1 MIVAMSWKMVMNAP
15 NCTGGNTAGAG
26 LDGLSKPLGVRRC
39 MCAMSWRCRIPVCY
53 FFRYGHGGA
62 ARFQGCIWNTAQ
74 TTALRASASCVDLR
88 TGYKC
93 EEGELKVSN
102 RDQLQ
107 GEIAQSGDT
116 VLCTAACLGVM
127 EANSCS
133 AHWYT
138 IDIVKKFM
146 SAIRHNAT
154 NVSFNCIS
162 KLIEV
167 QPRLYFIPFL
177 LFPLFRQHDL

>member
-15 NCTGGNTAGAG
+15 NCTGRNTAGAG

-39 MCAMSWRCRIPVCY
+39 MCAMSWRRRIPVCY

-74 TTALRASASCVDLR
+74 TTALRASASCVILR
-88 TGYKC
+88 TGYKH
-93 EEGELKVSN
+93 EKGKLKISN

-116 VLCTAACLGVM
+116 VCCVLRQVSVL
-127 EANSCS
+127 
-133 AHWYT
+133 W
-138 IDIVKKFM
+138 KP
-146 SAIRHNAT
+146 IRAPLNG
-154 NVSFNCIS
+154 IR
-162 KLIEV
+162 LI
-167 QPRLYFIPFL
+167 L
-177 LFPLFRQHDL
+177 

>member
-26 LDGLSKPLGVRRC
+26 LDGLSKPVGVRRC

-88 TGYKC
+88 TWYKY
-93 EEGELKVSN
+93 EEGELKFQIVINSREKLPNPATLCCVLRHVS
-102 RDQLQ
+102 
-107 GEIAQSGDT
+107 
-116 VLCTAACLGVM
+116 VL
-127 EANSCS
+127 
-133 AHWYT
+133 W
-138 IDIVKKFM
+138 KP
-146 SAIRHNAT
+146 IRAP
-154 NVSFNCIS
+154 
-162 KLIEV
+162 LIGI
-167 QPRLYFIPFL
+167 RLIL
-177 LFPLFRQHDL
+177 